1 MKPIF
6 LNPDRDLENTT
17 ESVQRETTFC
27 KVCMEVKNNYK
38 SSCEI
43 SNVKSQKIFWPI
55 MFPGRFSSRTNS
67 CIPAGNLFVLNA
79 VKQKQLR

>member
-17 ESVQRETTFC
+17 ENVQRETTFC

-43 SNVKSQKIFWPI
+43 SNVKSKKSFGRLCFLVGFQAGPI
-55 MFPGRFSSRTNS
+55 LAYQLAIS
-67 CIPAGNLFVLNA
+67 LF
-79 VKQKQLR
+79 